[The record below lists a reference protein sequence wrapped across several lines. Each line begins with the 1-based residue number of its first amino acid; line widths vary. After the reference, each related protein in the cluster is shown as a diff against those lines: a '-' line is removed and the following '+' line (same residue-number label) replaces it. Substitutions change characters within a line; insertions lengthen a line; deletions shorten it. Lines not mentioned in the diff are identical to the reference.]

1 MVYFW
6 SSRERYLIV
15 NIVDDV
21 KRFPGGNDETI
32 LKKANTWFLCKW
44 SKFACTFSKN
54 IELSEM
60 VFKILQIWL
69 LDSYSI
75 LTVGVLKSDRE
86 NGEEIN
92 DGFPSFPVLK
102 VLYKVFFSF
111 R

>member
-1 MVYFW
+1 
-6 SSRERYLIV
+6 
-15 NIVDDV
+15 
-21 KRFPGGNDETI
+21 
-32 LKKANTWFLCKW
+32 
-44 SKFACTFSKN
+44 
-54 IELSEM
+54 M